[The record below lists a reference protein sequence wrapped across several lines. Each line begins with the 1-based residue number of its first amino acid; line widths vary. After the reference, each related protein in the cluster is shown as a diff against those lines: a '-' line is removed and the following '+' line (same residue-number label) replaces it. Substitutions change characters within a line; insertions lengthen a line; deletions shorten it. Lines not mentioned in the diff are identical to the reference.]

1 MGKVPTEAGVIDRDR
16 AHRLAMRLGSEELL
30 SRLMTFHPKIVRH
43 LQSGPNAQ
51 PVILDVDT

>member
-43 LQSGPNAQ
+43 LQTLPNAQ
-51 PVILDVDT
+51 PIEKAVDT